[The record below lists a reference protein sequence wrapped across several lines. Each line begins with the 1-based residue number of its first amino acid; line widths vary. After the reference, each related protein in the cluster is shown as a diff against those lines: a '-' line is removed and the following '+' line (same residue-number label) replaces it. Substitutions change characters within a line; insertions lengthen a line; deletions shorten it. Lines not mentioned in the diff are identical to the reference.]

1 MKAKSLILLS
11 ICACMVILTCL
22 SSCSSDNDEN
32 KVERVETL
40 LQGKWKLVSCS
51 SYYYSK
57 NFNYLDFKSD
67 GTVLY
72 SASKTFDSQESCI
85 WTYNEESKMLRIYRS
100 DGYYSFNFKFEFEDN
115 GDWVGTES
123 ESDGDVVYIYTR
135 YTENE
140 Q

>member
-100 DGYYSFNFKFEFEDN
+100 DGYYSFQFQ
-115 GDWVGTES
+115 V
-123 ESDGDVVYIYTR
+123 
-135 YTENE
+135 
-140 Q
+140 